1 MSKPKIY
8 LYAEALTHIRQLTLY
23 ASLETAKNEHTKIL
37 LSSDKKVITA
47 IHDEESSSIY
57 LPTQISG
64 TANVTFPTDKR
75 TEISAR
81 LQIDDVDQLKPADD
95 DAGSIEVPWSAGDL
109 TTNTSVR
116 CKSCGADILSAG
128 KVTVWK
134 DLPSTH
140 WAELM
145 DFWFCHKPHDDP
157 SNEQH
162 AAESKGFAP
171 TSKFTASPGAGLVDT
186 VSFLLHE
193 KDCQNLKLFKHAS
206 RAGAYVVKCF
216 GCGTTIG
223 SSQENEDSRRL
234 VKSRLQVVP
243 DSNRDSESF
252 PAATFV
258 CGQLLS
264 LIESSVTRRVVVH
277 ADNRAGTHVEE
288 DEGLMLWIFNPD
300 IYYSSSKRGPTAHRA
315 MKVFYKVVANPVKF
329 LDANSTTYEELVVTE
344 EDFVDFR
351 KTLEESTNILP
362 QSARRFQDWEV
373 GLLDRWEKTATGL
386 AKMDENPLNKKVD
399 EGFELFK
406 LPAGMQELYM

>member
-1 MSKPKIY
+1 M
-8 LYAEALTHIRQLTLY
+8 
-23 ASLETAKNEHTKIL
+23 
-37 LSSDKKVITA
+37 
-47 IHDEESSSIY
+47 
-57 LPTQISG
+57 
-64 TANVTFPTDKR
+64 
-75 TEISAR
+75 
-81 LQIDDVDQLKPADD
+81 
-95 DAGSIEVPWSAGDL
+95 
-109 TTNTSVR
+109 
-116 CKSCGADILSAG
+116 
-128 KVTVWK
+128 
-134 DLPSTH
+134 
-140 WAELM
+140 
-145 DFWFCHKPHDDP
+145 
-157 SNEQH
+157 
-162 AAESKGFAP
+162 
-171 TSKFTASPGAGLVDT
+171 
-186 VSFLLHE
+186 
-193 KDCQNLKLFKHAS
+193 
-206 RAGAYVVKCF
+206 
-216 GCGTTIG
+216 
-223 SSQENEDSRRL
+223 